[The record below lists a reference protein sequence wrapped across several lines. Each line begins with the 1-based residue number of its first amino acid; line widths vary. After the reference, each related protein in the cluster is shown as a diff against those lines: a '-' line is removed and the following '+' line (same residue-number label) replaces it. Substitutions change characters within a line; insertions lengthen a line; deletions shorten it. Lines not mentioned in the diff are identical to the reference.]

1 MTKFEKRFFH
11 VLHEQDAD
19 REAMLSTLDQDTNPD
34 DFNVNTA
41 PPADSANTAVSQ
53 AITDRNNQMVQQ
65 IKGWISEM
73 EQFRDML
80 NGTENS
86 IQTALASAE
95 PDTILDKMRSSEQRK
110 IARVATELAALT
122 ETFKGYLSQAGDAS
136 LKYV

>member
-1 MTKFEKRFFH
+1 M
-11 VLHEQDAD
+11 
-19 REAMLSTLDQDTNPD
+19 
-34 DFNVNTA
+34 
-41 PPADSANTAVSQ
+41 
-53 AITDRNNQMVQQ
+53 IQQ
-65 IKGWISEM
+65 IKEWISQM

-86 IQTALASAE
+86 MQTALAAAE
-95 PDTILDKMRSSEQRK
+95 PDTIFDKMKGSEQRK